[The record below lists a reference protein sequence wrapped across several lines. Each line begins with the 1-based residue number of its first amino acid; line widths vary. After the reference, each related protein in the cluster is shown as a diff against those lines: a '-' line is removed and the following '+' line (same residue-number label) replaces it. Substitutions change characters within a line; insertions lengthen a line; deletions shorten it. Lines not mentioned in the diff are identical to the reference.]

1 MKAIKGYK
9 TILFNAATLAVTSAG
24 FVVQYLDQLGLHD
37 RTFALYAIGLNIFVA
52 VVNLYLRSVTTTPVG
67 QKY

>member
-1 MKAIKGYK
+1 MKALKGYK

-24 FVVQYLDQLGLHD
+24 FILQYMDQIGLQD
-37 RTFALYAIGLNIFVA
+37 RTFALSAIGLIIFVA
-52 VVNLYLRSVTTTPVG
+52 VANLYLRSVTTTPVG

>member
-1 MKAIKGYK
+1 MKALKGYK

-52 VVNLYLRSVTTTPVG
+52 VVNLYLRSVTTSPVG

>member
-1 MKAIKGYK
+1 MKALKGYK

-24 FVVQYLDQLGLHD
+24 FEVQYLDQLGLHD

>member
-1 MKAIKGYK
+1 MKSLKGYK